1 MRRPALP
8 RWIPLLL
15 TALAVV
21 GLPARLADAE
31 PRAAAFTVDRE
42 GVRAELARIEAL
54 RVEALR
60 IEADTGQVNTR
71 QVNTG
76 QVNTGLADAHTLGL
90 RLPRVDALESAAVD
104 PGSDPAELGR
114 SEEPPSLRGIAPPTV
129 RLLFKA
135 FRLSGPIRIPE
146 VASDAAD
153 DDVTGTIV
161 EPELR
166 IGDILTISL
175 PGETA
180 FNKDFKVDRR
190 GQLTL
195 PEAGIFNVAGL
206 PLDKARDDIRARLS
220 KVYRDLG
227 RLSIVIKERRLLINV
242 LGFVKTPGPVELP
255 GDASVQTAIAA
266 AGGLAQG
273 AQLDRFKV
281 RRGTDEIVF
290 DYKRYLDSG
299 DTGILPDLR
308 PLDVIFVPASPR
320 TGNVQIDFDGRTLA
334 EAGDGAEDR
343 SAVKIFGEVNK
354 PGTFAYKDG
363 ANVIDIIMRAGGVT
377 RYSTIEQIHILN
389 QGQSTLFNLD
399 TYLQNGQKAALPEL
413 KPGATIFVPK
423 QSDQV
428 KQGSNTIF
436 VMGEVQK
443 PGGFDASS
451 DANFIG
457 LLANAGGPT
466 RYAETNAIRVL
477 HGDGTIASFNLP
489 AYAEGRGGS
498 PPTLKPGDAIFVPG
512 KVENNEPSW
521 LKIAPSR
528 AVQMIGAVNRP
539 GRVEWSDEMTIL
551 DLISQAGGP
560 TAVGDVANIQILTH
574 QGDTARS
581 IRFNLERFVAE
592 GGSLSSLPTIR
603 AGYVVL
609 MPALPIS
616 PNDTK
621 GSWARLTSDV
631 SIYIMGQV
639 GIPGRYAFSN
649 GLHFLDILSAANG
662 PTGAADIR
670 NIRVSHRGRRGSYV
684 SKVDLARYFETGDDS
699 LLPKVRPGDVI
710 FVPDRNKEWI
720 DDRKEATIRVLGA
733 VAKPGRYRWSDD
745 LTILDLLAEA
755 GGPRADA
762 LDSKILVV
770 NFKADGEQARLF
782 NLLDFAKTAD
792 ISKLPLIRA
801 GDLVYVPNQSQ
812 SELKVFTD
820 ILQSTSSLASIGA
833 LVYTLGR

>member
-1 MRRPALP
+1 MQP
-8 RWIPLLL
+8 RLIFCL
-15 TALAVV
+15 V
-21 GLPARLADAE
+21 GLALMTLAGLTLPKHVFADPQIPDPIE
-31 PRAAAFTVDRE
+31 DLFAAAN
-42 GVRAELARIEAL
+42 LP
-54 RVEALR
+54 
-60 IEADTGQVNTR
+60 
-71 QVNTG
+71 
-76 QVNTGLADAHTLGL
+76 DAQSVGL
-90 RLPRVDALESAAVD
+90 RLLPITPIDLDAAQAQAGDEPTTMTAIES
-104 PGSDPAELGR
+104 
-114 SEEPPSLRGIAPPTV
+114 PPVPLV
-129 RLLFKA
+129 FKA
-135 FRLSGPIRIPE
+135 FRLSGPISLPRSEIEEP
-146 VASDAAD
+146 SS
-153 DDVTGTIV
+153 DDVTGTIR

-195 PEAGIFNVAGL
+195 PEAGILTVAGM
-206 PLDKARDDIRARLS
+206 PLDKARDEIKVRLS

-227 RLSIVIKERRLLINV
+227 RLSVVIKERKLLINV
-242 LGFVKTPGPVELP
+242 LGYVKTPGPVELP
-255 GDASVQTAIAA
+255 GDASVQTAITA

-273 AQLDRFKV
+273 AQLDRLKV
-281 RRGTDEIVF
+281 RRGDEEIQF
-290 DYKRYLDSG
+290 DYKHYLDSG
-299 DTGILPDLR
+299 DVTILPELR
-308 PLDVIFVPASPR
+308 PLDIIFVPASPR

-343 SAVKIFGEVNK
+343 SAIKIFGEVNK

-363 ANVIDIIMRAGGVT
+363 INVVDVIMRAGGVS
-377 RYSTIEQIHILN
+377 RYSTIEQIHVIN
-389 QGQSTLFNLD
+389 QGQPTLFNLD
-399 TYLQNGQKAALPEL
+399 TYLQNGTKASLPEL
-413 KPGATIFVPK
+413 KPGATIFVPR
-423 QSDQV
+423 QNDQV
-428 KQGSNTIF
+428 KQGQKTVF

-443 PGGFDASS
+443 PGGFDAT
-451 DANFIG
+451 NEVNLIG

-466 RYAETNAIRVL
+466 RYAETNQIRVL
-477 HGDGTIASFNLP
+477 RADGTTVSFNLP
-489 AYAEGRGGS
+489 AYTEGKGGS
-498 PPTLKPGDAIFVPG
+498 PPTVRPGDAIFVPG
-512 KVENNEPSW
+512 KVENNDQSW
-521 LKIAPSR
+521 LKISPSR

-574 QGDTARS
+574 QGDNAKS
-581 IRFNLERFVAE
+581 IRFNLEKFIAE
-592 GGSLSSLPTIR
+592 GGSLASLPKIR

-609 MPALPIS
+609 MPVLPVS

-639 GIPGRYAFSN
+639 GIPGRYAFNN

-662 PTGAADIR
+662 PTSAADIR
-670 NIRVSHRGRRGSYV
+670 NIRVSHRGRKGSYV

-710 FVPDRNKEWI
+710 FVPDRNKEWV
-720 DDRKEATIRVLGA
+720 DERKEATIRVLGA
-733 VAKPGRYRWSDD
+733 VAKPGRYRWADD

-755 GGPRADA
+755 GGPRSDA
-762 LDSKILVV
+762 LDTKILVV

-792 ISKLPLIRA
+792 ITKLPLIRA
-801 GDLVYVPNQSQ
+801 GDLVYVPNTSQ

-820 ILQSTSSLASIGA
+820 ILQSGSTVASLGA
-833 LVYTLGR
+833 LIYTLGR